1 MFVLSVMQFL
11 VFRLFYELGERIS
24 FLLIIFLV
32 EVIFLIVIEEKL
44 FKILDVLVFVFKQF
58 GDIIISFVL
67 FIGVI
72 YVSRCYDKVKIMEYE
87 KIEDILGIV

>member
-11 VFRLFYELGERIS
+11 VFRLFYELGERIG

-58 GDIIISFVL
+58 GDIIISFVF

-72 YVSRCYDKVKIMEYE
+72 YVSRCNDKVKIKECE

>member
-11 VFRLFYELGERIS
+11 VFRLFYELGERIG

-72 YVSRCYDKVKIMEYE
+72 YVSICYDKVKIKEYE

>member
-1 MFVLSVMQFL
+1 M
-11 VFRLFYELGERIS
+11 FRLFYELGERIG

-44 FKILDVLVFVFKQF
+44 LKIFYK
-58 GDIIISFVL
+58 L

-72 YVSRCYDKVKIMEYE
+72 YVSRCYDKVKIKEYE